1 MKAVLR
7 VRKKGVIILPKKLRE
22 QLHLEEGSQLIAEA
36 MGGKI
41 ILRPLKPV
49 IVDVDP
55 ELVNEILEGERGK
68 EEKRY
73 QEMIK

>member
-1 MKAVLR
+1 MKAVLK

-36 MGGKI
+36 VEGKI

-55 ELVNEILEGERGK
+55 DLVNEILTRERGK

-73 QEMIK
+73 MKMIK